1 MQKQLFLYLLAF
13 CIVGIALAD
22 YFHEMLSAE
31 SVLFGLS
38 ILVFILILQLLAP
51 KLFPAWGSGIVLGGI
66 FSFLFAFYHLL
77 SISDGAK
84 KEYSGKQLY
93 HFQLVKKLNSTE
105 RYRKYEV
112 EIIAIQGEES
122 NESFKALFNIPK
134 DLPELDFF
142 HTYQAESY
150 IHQMRSTALDFQF
163 DYSKYLARQGIYYQ
177 SFVSDY
183 YEISAYSGFRLS
195 QWIKQQRLQ
204 LLQRINA
211 GQLSSTTKLF
221 LKGIILADRTE
232 MEQEM
237 ILDFRRTGLMH
248 LLAISGGHIVVIFGL
263 IFFLLKY
270 GVSFVSYRWRLI
282 ISLCVVWLFTI
293 FIDLGNSVVRSSL
306 MLSMYYG
313 AILLQRPP
321 NLFHSASISA
331 LLMLLIDTNAIFD
344 VGFQMSYTAVFGIG
358 LFYAPLLK
366 RMYGGVSKWKRNFFS
381 IISITIA
388 AQIGTFSVVLYHFHQ
403 YALVSFFA
411 NLIIVPFAEIL
422 IVISCFMV
430 VFYAVGTIFNFLEWA
445 YDTVVQGVLWLIH
458 HLGAWEVMFVEY
470 ISFGILELIMV
481 YFCIYLFYRYL
492 VVSGAS
498 FLPLVIA
505 TISFLILRLGIQM
518 YWDYQSENI
527 SMQFAKQKVQ
537 IVKDRRK
544 VYFMISGKPSENFD
558 DEKFRKFV
566 MMPYLTS
573 RRVSEVNTEVYFS
586 ESTSF

>member
-1 MQKQLFLYLLAF
+1 MQKQPFLYLLTF
-13 CIVGIALAD
+13 CIVGITLAD
-22 YFHEMLSAE
+22 YFHEMISVE
-31 SVLFGLS
+31 SILFGLS
-38 ILVFILILQLLAP
+38 ILVFILILQLLVP

-77 SISDGAK
+77 SISYVAK
-84 KEYSGKQLY
+84 KEYTGKQLY

-112 EIIAIQGEES
+112 EIIAIE
-122 NESFKALFNIPK
+122 NEDSHQSFKALFNIPK

-142 HTYQAESY
+142 HTYQTESY
-150 IHQMRSTALDFQF
+150 IHQMRSMALDFQF
-163 DYSKYLARQGIYYQ
+163 DYSKYLARQGVYYQ
-177 SFVSDY
+177 SFVSNY
-183 YEISAYSGFRLS
+183 HEVSAYSGFRLS

-211 GQLSSTTKLF
+211 GQLSSTTKSF

-270 GVSFVSYRWRLI
+270 SVSFVSYRWRLI

-366 RMYGGVSKWKRNFFS
+366 RMYGGVSKWKKNFFS

-388 AQIGTFSVVLYHFHQ
+388 AQIGTFPVVLYHFHQ

-430 VFYAVGTIFNFLEWA
+430 VFYAVGGIFSILEYM
-445 YDTVVQGVLWLIH
+445 YDVVVQGALWFIH
-458 HLGAWEVMFVEY
+458 YLGVWEVMFVEY
-470 ISFGILELIMV
+470 ISFGVLELIMM

-518 YWDYQSENI
+518 YWDHQSENI
-527 SMQFAKQKVQ
+527 SMQFAKRKVQ

-566 MMPYLTS
+566 IMPYLTS
-573 RRVSEVNTEVYFS
+573 RRVSEINTEVYFS

>member
-1 MQKQLFLYLLAF
+1 MQKQPFLYLLAF

-22 YFHEMLSAE
+22 YFHEMLSVQ
-31 SVLFGLS
+31 SILFGLS

-93 HFQLVKKLNSTE
+93 HFQLVKKINSTE
-105 RYRKYEV
+105 RYRRYEV
-112 EIIAIQGEES
+112 EIIAIE
-122 NESFKALFNIPK
+122 NEDSHQSFKALFNIPK

-142 HTYQAESY
+142 HNYQAESY
-150 IHQMRSTALDFQF
+150 IHQMRSTVLDFQF
-163 DYSKYLARQGIYYQ
+163 DYSKYLARQGVYYQ

-183 YEISAYSGFRLS
+183 RQVSAYSGFRLS

-211 GQLSSTTKLF
+211 GQLSSTTKSF

-270 GVSFVSYRWRLI
+270 SVWFVSYRWRLI

-388 AQIGTFSVVLYHFHQ
+388 AQIGTFPVVLYHFHQ

-430 VFYAVGTIFNFLEWA
+430 VFYAVGGIFSIWEYM
-445 YDTVVQGVLWLIH
+445 YDAVVQGALWFIH
-458 HLGAWEVMFVEY
+458 HLGAWEVMLVEH
-470 ISFGILELIMV
+470 ISFGILELIMM